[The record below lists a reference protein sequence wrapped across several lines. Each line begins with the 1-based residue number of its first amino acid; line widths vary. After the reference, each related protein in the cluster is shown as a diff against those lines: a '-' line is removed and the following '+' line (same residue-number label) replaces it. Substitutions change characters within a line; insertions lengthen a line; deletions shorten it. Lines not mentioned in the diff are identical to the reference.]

1 MAPLL
6 KRGHFFCFHSDN
18 GRKEAIVNKK
28 EDGVLSK
35 EIKKKMVA
43 ISKEMKLKT
52 DKIYSSKQ
60 ELYSLEEEYSALKK
74 ELAVLDVPVVSVS
87 LYHDDRDEFK
97 LTGSF
102 DADDALDKRLDL
114 NTSWDNGKRASLYAG
129 IEGLHCAEYS
139 MDENPLAKVCSGETI
154 FTYPSNSDSGRYES
168 KKINS
173 PNNAQALIFFFR
185 AMHFV
190 GDTHHCYLEGYEIKK
205 ENGINIVEFSSGS

>member
-1 MAPLL
+1 MASLL

-18 GRKEAIVNKK
+18 GIKEAIVNKK
-28 EDGVLSK
+28 EDIVLSK
-35 EIKKKMVA
+35 EIRKKMDD
-43 ISKEMKLKT
+43 IEKDIRKKDEKIDFLKN
-52 DKIYSSKQ
+52 
-60 ELYSLEEEYSALKK
+60 ERYSLREEYDVLRR

-87 LYHDDRDEFK
+87 LYHDDKDEFK

-129 IEGLHCAEYS
+129 IEGLRCAEYS

-154 FTYPSNSDSGRYES
+154 FTYPSDLDSGKYES

-205 ENGINIVEFSSGS
+205 ENGINIVEFTSGS